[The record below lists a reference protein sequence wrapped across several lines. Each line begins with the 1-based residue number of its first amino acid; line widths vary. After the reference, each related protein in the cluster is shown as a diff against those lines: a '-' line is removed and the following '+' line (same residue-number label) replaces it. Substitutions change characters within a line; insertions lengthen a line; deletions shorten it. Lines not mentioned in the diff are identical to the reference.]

1 MDRRTGQY
9 AKVVERTEG
18 RLKSHQAS
26 AGELNNVAWDALF
39 AGGDLNRAV
48 PLAEAACEPESDAS
62 ANALHTLATLYAE
75 TGSLSKA
82 QVKLMA
88 AMTKRGTDEI
98 SRHEWYTW
106 GRIAERAGFLDVAR
120 ESYARV
126 DKSDSAGDTDT
137 YELAQKRLKQL
148 GR

>member
-1 MDRRTGQY
+1 M
-9 AKVVERTEG
+9 A
-18 RLKSHQAS
+18 
-26 AGELNNVAWDALF
+26 
-39 AGGDLNRAV
+39 
-48 PLAEAACEPESDAS
+48 LAEAACEPESDAS

-88 AMTKRGTDEI
+88 AMNKRGGDEI
-98 SRHEWYTW
+98 SKHEWYTW
-106 GRIAERAGFLDVAR
+106 GRIAERAGLLDVAR
-120 ESYARV
+120 ESYAHV
-126 DKSDSAGDTDT
+126 EKPEIPGETDT